1 MFAPE
6 DLLYTAEHIWAKVED
21 DRARIGLTQ
30 YAQSD
35 IGEILLVELPEVGRQ
50 IRSGEKFAVIE
61 TAKAISDLKSP
72 LSGRVLKVNRD
83 LQEKP
88 ELLNKSPYGE
98 GWLILL
104 EVDPSEDLTSMMDFQ
119 KYQAFLKEEGAL

>member
-1 MFAPE
+1 MFAPG
-6 DLLYTAEHIWAKVED
+6 DLVYTAEHVWAKVEG

-35 IGEILLVELPEVGRQ
+35 IGEILLVELPEVGSQ

>member
-6 DLLYTAEHIWAKVED
+6 DLVYTAEHIWAKVEG
-21 DRARIGLTQ
+21 DRVRIGLTQ

-72 LSGRVLKVNRD
+72 LSGRVLTVNED

>member
-6 DLLYTAEHIWAKVED
+6 DLVYTAEHIWAKVEG

-72 LSGRVLKVNRD
+72 LSGRVLTVNED

-119 KYQAFLKEEGAL
+119 KYQEFLKEEGAL

>member
-6 DLLYTAEHIWAKVED
+6 DLVYTAEHIWAKVEGA
-21 DRARIGLTQ
+21 RAWIGLTQ

-50 IRSGEKFAVIE
+50 IRGGEKFAVIE

-72 LSGRVLKVNRD
+72 LSGRVLKVNED
-83 LQEKP
+83 LKEKP
-88 ELLNKSPYGE
+88 ELINKSPYGE

-104 EVDPSEDLTSMMDFQ
+104 EVDPSEDLQSMMDFQ
-119 KYQAFLKEEGAL
+119 KYQVFLKEEGAL

>member
-1 MFAPE
+1 MSVPE
-6 DLLYTAEHIWAKVED
+6 DLVYTAEHIWAKVEG

-50 IRSGEKFAVIE
+50 IRIGEKFAVIE

-72 LSGRVLKVNRD
+72 LSGRVLMVNED

-88 ELLNKSPYGE
+88 ELINKSPYGQ

-104 EVDPSEDLTSMMDFQ
+104 ELDPSEDLTSMMDFQ

>member
-1 MFAPE
+1 MFAQE
-6 DLLYTAEHIWAKVED
+6 DLVYTAEHIWAKVEG

-35 IGEILLVELPEVGRQ
+35 IGEILLVELPEVGRH

-72 LSGRVLKVNRD
+72 LSGRVLTVNED

-88 ELLNKSPYGE
+88 ELINKSPYGE

-104 EVDPSEDLTSMMDFQ
+104 EVDPSEDLASMMDFQ

>member
-72 LSGRVLKVNRD
+72 LSGRVLTVNVD

-88 ELLNKSPYGE
+88 ELINKSPYGE